1 MQKILTRNIVG
12 KKKNESMGLPSN
24 RTERIWE
31 GLDLKQNKINS
42 SREGELYYRVSSH
55 FAVMY
60 ACVCEEIGIISFS
73 IGRINNLSKYQ
84 KI

>member
-1 MQKILTRNIVG
+1 MNQWDCLQ
-12 KKKNESMGLPSN
+12 
-24 RTERIWE
+24 TEQSEFVE

-73 IGRINNLSKYQ
+73 IGRINTLSKYQ